1 MPNKFRR
8 RASPFSLSLFFPF
21 FLSPS
26 PPFFSLRVVVLDLPL
41 FYPQGPQS
49 FFTQTNTATSVEKK
63 KYNAEI
69 LRHSFCPR
77 HSFRD
82 RRSLVR
88 GLSFAR
94 ESQHERRAVCSR
106 FTPPSAHPSFDS
118 ETPSAFAGFGP
129 VRTKHC
135 CCLLWSSRSLTYSG
149 FFAGARAASKF
160 VIITGMAMA
169 KRMATLTAISRTGRL
184 ARTSIC
190 ALMPCITLGLL
201 NALVA
206 LFLSHGVNHGGD
218 PNYSDLNVI
227 FNPVQKSLFCLVSI
241 LGTIVSRQ
249 SLIFR
254 YRARVSVE
262 MDSTSAPKSALTF
275 WVMILQ
281 SKL

>member
-1 MPNKFRR
+1 
-8 RASPFSLSLFFPF
+8 
-21 FLSPS
+21 
-26 PPFFSLRVVVLDLPL
+26 
-41 FYPQGPQS
+41 
-49 FFTQTNTATSVEKK
+49 
-63 KYNAEI
+63 
-69 LRHSFCPR
+69 
-77 HSFRD
+77 
-82 RRSLVR
+82 
-88 GLSFAR
+88 
-94 ESQHERRAVCSR
+94 
-106 FTPPSAHPSFDS
+106 
-118 ETPSAFAGFGP
+118 
-129 VRTKHC
+129 
-135 CCLLWSSRSLTYSG
+135 
-149 FFAGARAASKF
+149 
-160 VIITGMAMA
+160 
-169 KRMATLTAISRTGRL
+169 
-184 ARTSIC
+184 
-190 ALMPCITLGLL
+190 MPCITLGLL